1 MNQIS
6 AVGAA
11 LREATRP
18 RSSGSTRNVH
28 VVRSQRVVLPNF
40 EKMRLQIEGSDT
52 EIKEI
57 DKVEEEYPSGD
68 GAVSVF
74 FGVPVPGHEFVDAI
88 DLVIG
93 EALENPCEPCL
104 RIDVVQ
110 LAGFHERVG
119 DGGGLSAAD

>member
-1 MNQIS
+1 
-6 AVGAA
+6 

-57 DKVEEEYPSGD
+57 DKVEEEVG
-68 GAVSVF
+68 
-74 FGVPVPGHEFVDAI
+74 
-88 DLVIG
+88 G
-93 EALENPCEPCL
+93 E
-104 RIDVVQ
+104 
-110 LAGFHERVG
+110 
-119 DGGGLSAAD
+119 